1 MSEDTTFEDVIDG
14 VINGYLEAVDEAL
27 DDTADTLEIFINK
40 LCSGEPH
47 EAVSEALCRV
57 IAKHIAEEDDPS
69 AAYEEFGRNIRDD
82 ICAIISVNAEENAA

>member
-1 MSEDTTFEDVIDG
+1 MSEDTTFDDMIDG
-14 VINGYLEAVDEAL
+14 VINDYLEALDEAL
-27 DDTADTLEIFINK
+27 DDTADTLEVFINK

-82 ICAIISVNAEENAA
+82 INAELFGVA

>member
-1 MSEDTTFEDVIDG
+1 MSEDTTFEDVIND
-14 VINGYLEAVDEAL
+14 VINDYLEAVDEAL

-57 IAKHIAEEDDPS
+57 IAKHIAEEDDPG
-69 AAYEEFGRNIRDD
+69 AAYEEFGQIIRDD
-82 ICAIISVNAEENAA
+82 INAIIAVNAEEKAA